1 MLGFCLLLVITSC
14 EEEQQT
20 QIPANVLSQ
29 AKMESILLEIHEAES
44 KLQQTGLRQDSAVAL
59 FEYYLKQIYSK
70 HKVDSGKVN
79 RSLRFYTQHI
89 ELMDSIYQ
97 NLEARK
103 EPGLKK

>member
-1 MLGFCLLLVITSC
+1 MLLVITSC
-14 EEEQQT
+14 EEEQRT
-20 QIPANVLSQ
+20 QIPANILSQ

-44 KLQQTGLRQDSAVAL
+44 KLQQSGLRQDSSVAI
-59 FEYYLKQIYSK
+59 FEYYLKKIYTQ

-97 NLEARK
+97 NMEARK
-103 EPGLKK
+103 EPALKK